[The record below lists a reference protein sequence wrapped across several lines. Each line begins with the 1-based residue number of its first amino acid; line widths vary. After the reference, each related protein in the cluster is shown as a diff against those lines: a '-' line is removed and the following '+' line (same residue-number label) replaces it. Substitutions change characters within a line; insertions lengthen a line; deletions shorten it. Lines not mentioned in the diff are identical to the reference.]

1 MSSPSQNVRVK
12 QPRGKKAPKEKRN
25 IFGYMADALGMQT
38 VKLARGQVPLL
49 DRLKKIILGVSIYMA
64 IGFVIGMVA
73 DIFLQAPWSLAQ
85 VFALLMLL
93 VWLIRKGREY
103 LK

>member
-1 MSSPSQNVRVK
+1 VK
-12 QPRGKKAPKEKRN
+12 QPRGKKAPKEKKN

-64 IGFVIGMVA
+64 IGFVTGMVA

-93 VWLIRKGREY
+93 VWLIRKGRKY